1 MSEKW
6 VKTNVVDVKEG
17 ILRRDCW
24 VQISGDRIGAVGPDG
39 PSGNVETE
47 DRTDSYM
54 MPGIIDCHVHILM
67 DMDGSDPIASMVNV
81 GTEELV
87 FRAMENLKRLLNSG
101 ITYFRDMGGHNFTDI
116 KIRDAVNSGR
126 ILGPEMKASGHM
138 ISMTGG
144 HAWIAA
150 RECDGVDEAVKA
162 VREQV
167 KNGADIIKIMAT
179 GGYHTP
185 GCAPGSEQFSR
196 EEIRAMVSEAHR
208 LNKKVTA
215 HAQGV
220 QAIRYCVDA
229 GIDCIEHGDFLVDA
243 PEVIDQIVEKGI
255 FVVPT
260 ICTRI
265 KVLENAIKNGAPQA
279 KIDRMRLGE
288 RHIDSFR
295 LMMEKGVKL
304 ANGTDTGIQNDSLYE
319 IELMEKYGMPT
330 AEVLKTAT
338 LNSARCLGIEDQ
350 YGSIENG
357 KFADLVLMKEN
368 PLEHATAVRNITEV
382 YKKGRKVKGGQ
393 M

>member
-6 VKTNVVDVKEG
+6 IKTNVVDVENG
-17 ILRRDCW
+17 VLNQNWW
-24 VQISGDRIGAVGPDG
+24 VQIQDEKIGYVGPDA
-39 PSGNVETE
+39 PEETAETE
-47 DRTDSYM
+47 DRTGFYM

-87 FRAMENLKRLLNSG
+87 FRAMENLKRLLYQG

-126 ILGPEMKASGHM
+126 IEGPEMKASGHM

-144 HAWIAA
+144 HAWLAA
-150 RECDGVDEAVKA
+150 RECDGVDEVVKA

-196 EEIRAMVSEAHR
+196 EEILAMVTEAHR

-265 KVLENAIKNGAPQA
+265 KVLENAIKSGAPQS

-319 IELMEKYGMPT
+319 MELMERYGMKT

-338 LNSARCLGIEDQ
+338 INSAKCLGIDEQ
-350 YGSIENG
+350 YGSIETG
-357 KFADLVLMKEN
+357 KYADLILMKEN
-368 PLEHATAVRNITEV
+368 PLEHATAARKVEEV
-382 YKKGRKVKGGQ
+382 YKKGRRVKGGQ
-393 M
+393 K